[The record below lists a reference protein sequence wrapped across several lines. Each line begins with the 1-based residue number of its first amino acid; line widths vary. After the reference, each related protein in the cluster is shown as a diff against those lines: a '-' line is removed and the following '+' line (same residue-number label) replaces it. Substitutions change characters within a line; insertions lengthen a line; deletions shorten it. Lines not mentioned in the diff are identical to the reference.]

1 MKRDGDD
8 LLETLIQLNQREELS
23 RDEINHLLLRFIQCR
38 DRHDIRYSGMGNDR
52 TFTKPRQTIEA
63 PERNKRQYRRRR
75 AQESDIPRL
84 PYLQAVVKETFRLHP
99 IGPLLVPHKA
109 DVDVE
114 INGYTIPKDA
124 QILVNV
130 WASGR
135 DPSVWQDA
143 DMFVPERFL
152 DREIDFR
159 GQDFELI
166 PFGAGRRICPGLPM
180 AHRMVHLMLA
190 TFVGDFGWQL
200 EEELDMDEKFGITL
214 QRAIPLKAVPMKL

>member
-1 MKRDGDD
+1 M
-8 LLETLIQLNQREELS
+8 
-23 RDEINHLLLRFIQCR
+23 NHIKYL
-38 DRHDIRYSGMGNDR
+38 H
-52 TFTKPRQTIEA
+52 
-63 PERNKRQYRRRR
+63 
-75 AQESDIPRL
+75 PRL

-99 IGPLLVPHKA
+99 AGPLLIHKA
-109 DVDVE
+109 NTDVE

-135 DPSVWQDA
+135 DPIVWPDT

-159 GQDFELI
+159 GQDYELI

-190 TFVGDFGWQL
+190 IYVKDFGWQL
-200 EEELDMDEKFGITL
+200 EEGVKSEELDMDEKFGITL
-214 QRAIPLKAVPMKL
+214 QKAIYLSRLCPRSCEGHK